1 MQRGTPGSGIG
12 GAQRPI
18 VPRARSGIGVLPDI
32 RGDFIA
38 ANSYP
43 TLRPARCPAAPGRS
57 RIGVPICMRRGA
69 QLWADQGWR
78 LFEPQASLAR
88 PRPKRAPQV
97 PVAPAEG
104 ADSWGAFLWVTFLWR
119 SKKGDCAAG
128 RNSRPTMLAS
138 TQKTLFRYRPSRR
151 TARRGQSPIAGQE
164 HAFTASSR
172 RAMGI

>member
-1 MQRGTPGSGIG
+1 MDKHR
-12 GAQRPI
+12 RPI
-18 VPRARSGIGVLPDI
+18 WQVKNGLKTSNRRNRHPCSRLRRDAR
-32 RGDFIA
+32 
-38 ANSYP
+38 
-43 TLRPARCPAAPGRS
+43 RS
-57 RIGVPICMRRGA
+57 RADPAPGVPICMRRGA